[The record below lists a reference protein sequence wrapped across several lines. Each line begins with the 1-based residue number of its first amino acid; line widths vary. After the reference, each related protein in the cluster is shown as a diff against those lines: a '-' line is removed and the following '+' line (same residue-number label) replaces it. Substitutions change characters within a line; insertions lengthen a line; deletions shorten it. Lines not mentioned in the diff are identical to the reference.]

1 MATSFG
7 GFIASALGGAAGG
20 YAEGAQMEMKKQA
33 ELDLKKQMLEAE
45 TEKALRI
52 DDIMRQRT
60 VTYERANTAY
70 NQNPDTIAAAVKAD
84 VDKVKALV
92 NSGLSEEKAKL
103 FVQEERAKL
112 KNQTALLPDQR
123 EAALLSAQSTETSQ
137 ADLRPIAE
145 REAIAASAS
154 KDRVT
159 TATAGSTAAAASA
172 VTLAGAQA
180 EAKVASQLVEAFTQ
194 KYNASKDFEKLK
206 AKDLTEAKA
215 AELKALVADTE
226 YMKALKTQNSV
237 LHAHLVEIANINAT
251 KDIKVAEIRGEFF
264 DARTD
269 AQLNAAEL
277 KIEEA
282 RRKRLADANKP
293 AKAPGTP
300 NVGLELERAEKS
312 AKEALARVLGVEAK
326 EANGAYAA
334 LKRKADG
341 GDKAAKAKLA
351 EVTPMKNRLEAASA
365 EWDARKKDTSAAPAA
380 AASGGPV
387 EAGTLTK
394 PNAGAVAAPAA
405 AASKLPPLKPGMFE
419 TKK

>member
-293 AKAPGTP
+293 AKAPGGSTP

-312 AKEALARVLGVEAK
+312 AEKALARALGVETK
-326 EANGAYAA
+326 EANDAYAT
-334 LKRKADG
+334 LKRRAEG

-365 EWDARKKDTSAAPAA
+365 EWEARKKATSAAPAA
-380 AASGGPV
+380 AAP
-387 EAGTLTK
+387 T
-394 PNAGAVAAPAA
+394 AAPFVPAMPPGLKGAA
-405 AASKLPPLKPGMFE
+405 PPPPAKFKLD
-419 TKK
+419 